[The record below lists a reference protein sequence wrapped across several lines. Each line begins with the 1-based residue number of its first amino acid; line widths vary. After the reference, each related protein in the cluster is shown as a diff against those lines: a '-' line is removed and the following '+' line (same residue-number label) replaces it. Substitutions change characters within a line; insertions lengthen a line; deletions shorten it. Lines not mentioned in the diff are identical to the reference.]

1 MKTELTVEESAKLI
15 ELGVDPKLASKCL
28 LYFCDEYD
36 EPLASWD
43 RYEENGKVF
52 CATEEAYGR
61 SVESR
66 IVSMDADFD
75 QSAKEENPI
84 FDLSDVIGILPNSYF
99 NEKYHDTMNLC
110 IEHLNNKWFV
120 NYRYYTGGE
129 IVAQDVEKEALE
141 LIDSLYQLLIWSIEQ
156 RYVKPKTDK

>member
-1 MKTELTVEESAKLI
+1 MKPTLDIGQSAHLI
-15 ELGVDPKLASKCL
+15 DLGVDPKLASKCV

-84 FDLSDVIGILPNSYF
+84 FDLSDILNILPH
-99 NEKYHDTMNLC
+99 E
-110 IEHLNNKWFV
+110 IEDNNGAMGGLAQHWEPSRGMWCAF
-120 NYRYYTGGE
+120 YYGWAE
-129 IVAQDVEKEALE
+129 CFYAPE
-141 LIDSLYQLLIWSIEQ
+141 LIHSLYQLLCWVITNG
-156 RYVKPKTDK
+156 YYKPKTDNQ

>member
-1 MKTELTVEESAKLI
+1 MKTELSIEQSAKLI

-43 RYEENGKVF
+43 RYDENGKVF

-66 IVSMDADFD
+66 MVSMDADFD

-84 FDLSDVIGILPNSYF
+84 FDLSDILTILPK
-99 NEKYHDTMNLC
+99 EIEIEVPIEDKKYLYPLS
-110 IEHLNNKWFV
+110 IKWHI
-120 NYRYYTGGE
+120 YYQEWRCYYTS
-129 IVAQDVEKEALE
+129 IYNASE
-141 LIDSLYQLLIWSIEQ
+141 LIDALYQLLCWCLKE
-156 RYVKPKTDK
+156 RYVKPKTEEK